1 VLFVGDINV
10 DLMASGLES
19 LPMVDREITC
29 DSFSIGMGS
38 SAVIA
43 AANYRGLGGSAAV
56 AGLRGDDDYGR
67 FMAEQMEAHGID
79 ISLVQTTREASTGVT
94 INLIHK
100 GTRTQITYAG
110 AIAAFGDTSGIE
122 RRIREFAHVHFS
134 GPYQQHAL
142 RPRLARLLRIVKEA
156 GVGASLDPQWDATEC
171 WEHMDEWL
179 RLVDYFF
186 ANRDEALSI
195 TRAHSESEA
204 IQILRGRTS
213 CPLVKLGDQGAL
225 VWTGDQAVR
234 VPPIDIDLRDTT
246 GAGDAFAAGFLYGR
260 IELGRS
266 LEQSARLANAVAA
279 RNCTM
284 EGGVNACPPL
294 VDIQRFAE
302 EHRAQ
307 LS

>member
-1 VLFVGDINV
+1 M
-10 DLMASGLES
+10 DLIASGLES
-19 LPMVDREITC
+19 LPVVDREITC
-29 DSFSIGMGS
+29 SSFSVMMGS

-43 AANYRGLGGSAAV
+43 AANYQGLGGSSFM

-67 FMAEQMEAHGID
+67 FMAEQMREHGID
-79 ISLVQTTREASTGVT
+79 ISLVQTTTEVGTGVT

-110 AIAAFGDTSGIE
+110 AIAAFSDTSGIE
-122 RRIREFAHVHFS
+122 ARLQEFTHVHFS
-134 GPYQQHAL
+134 GPYQQQAL
-142 RPRLARLLRIVKEA
+142 RPLLAELLLKAREA
-156 GVGASLDPQWDATEC
+156 GIGTSLDPQWDAAER

-186 ANRDEALSI
+186 VNRDEALSI
-195 TRAHSESEA
+195 AGARTETDAFDT
-204 IQILRGRTS
+204 LRGRTAN
-213 CPLVKLGDQGAL
+213 PLVKLGDQGAL
-225 VWTGDQAVR
+225 VWAGDHVVRCPPLR
-234 VPPIDIDLRDTT
+234 VPVKDTT

-260 IELGRS
+260 IEQGLS
-266 LEQSARLANAVAA
+266 LERSARLANAVAA

-284 EGGVNACPPL
+284 EGGVNACSSYAEIL
-294 VDIQRFAE
+294 RFAE